1 MPHARSRA
9 EILAGLTAAA
19 TAAALPAPAG
29 AADPVALRVGLIP
42 IWDVAPYYAAE
53 QQGYFAAENLAV
65 TPQVVRG
72 GAVGIPAM
80 AGGTFDMVYSNG
92 VSIVQA
98 IARGIDLRIVIEGA
112 PLGKTPPDPGALLK
126 RKGDPLRTGTDL
138 AGKVV
143 GVNALRDIQWMFV
156 RAWIKATGGEPDNVQ
171 MVELGLPAMID
182 TIKAKRV
189 DAALVLDPFL
199 TIGLGDPEIEL
210 LDWPLS
216 KVYPSG
222 PTAFFVTTPQIVEK
236 RAAEIRAFVRAYK
249 RGVAWINGN
258 AGKDAFVSLI
268 ADFTKISPDL
278 IRRIKAPPANADVF
292 PNTLPMLTALMQ
304 QTGLLTANV
313 DLRPK
318 VFR

>member
-1 MPHARSRA
+1 MQRNRSRA
-9 EILAGLTAAA
+9 EVLAGLTAAA
-19 TAAALPAPAG
+19 TVAAWPERTRAQPAPF
-29 AADPVALRVGLIP
+29 RVGLIP
-42 IWDVAPYYAAE
+42 IWDVAPFYAAE
-53 QQGYFAAENLAV
+53 QQGYFTAENLTV
-65 TPQVVRG
+65 TGQVVRG

-98 IARGIDLRIVIEGA
+98 ISRGIDLRIVIEGA
-112 PLGKTPPDPGALLK
+112 PLGKAPPDPGALLK
-126 RKGDPLRTGTDL
+126 RKGDPYRTGADL
-138 AGKVV
+138 QGKVV

-156 RAWIKATGGEPDNVQ
+156 HAWIKATGGDPDKVQ
-171 MVELGLPAMID
+171 IVEIGLPAMLD

-216 KVYPSG
+216 KVYPNG
-222 PTAFFVTTPQIVEK
+222 ATAFFVTTPEIAER
-236 RAAEIRAFVRAYK
+236 RAADVRAFVRAYK
-249 RGVAWINGN
+249 RGVGWINAN
-258 AGKDAFVSLI
+258 EGKDAFVALI

-278 IRRIKAPPANADVF
+278 IRRIKAPPANAEVF
-292 PNTLPMLTALMQ
+292 PNTLPQLTALML